1 MCDLFNDMKHSFEEA
16 LEIEKSLSEE
26 VRDENFFK
34 VMDEGIPAAQ
44 EDKALKLMYGEN
56 LTNHELSDKL
66 KIPLASATRTTCGMR
81 KLGYLFNIEKV
92 YVNGRPRAM
101 MGLTKLGKKVGLS
114 LLWRDLH
121 NKKVGE

>member
-16 LEIEKSLSEE
+16 LEIGKSLSEE

-34 VMDEGIPAAQ
+34 VMDEEIPAAQ
-44 EDKALKLMYGEN
+44 KDKALKLMYGEN

-81 KLGYLFNIEKV
+81 NLGYLFNVEKI

-101 MGLTKLGKKVGLS
+101 MGLTKLGKRIGCS
-114 LLWRDLH
+114 LLWRDFH